1 MSTEYTVVPHPKLKR
16 EYKGR
21 LVRTTQEMRNGWVVI
36 PAGAVATIDNQS
48 PKGSSLT
55 FEKCGC
61 CGMKARISHVGV
73 DCIEFIEL
81 ASTEITN

>member
-1 MSTEYTVVPHPKLKR
+1 MTTEYTVVPHPKLKR

-36 PAGAVATIDNQS
+36 PAGAVATIDHQS